1 MGWIIFCSV
10 DRGGTDL
17 PTIDQNI
24 EKLMFPG
31 IFRCSFIYKTWDK
44 SQFSSKLSFL
54 PPYQGSEN
62 FDRFWWF
69 YQLLGTGRKGK
80 RWIRWPIIDF
90 YQLIWHW
97 YFPNMFQFPPR
108 AFQTPSRHPQTPS
121 RHPQTPSRHLS
132 NNPKHKFKISYT
144 REGYRYTK
152 ITFLQVFP
160 PNPLLW
166 SIIRHFI

>member
-1 MGWIIFCSV
+1 MIGWLQRWEVWPHCQGIR

-44 SQFSSKLSFL
+44 SQFSSKLLFL

-80 RWIRWPIIDF
+80 RWIRWPKNDF

-121 RHPQTPSRHLS
+121 RHPPGTFQTTQNTNS
-132 NNPKHKFKISYT
+132 
-144 REGYRYTK
+144 RYTK
-152 ITFLQVFP
+152 MTFLQVFP
-160 PNPLLW
+160 QIFCSGQL
-166 SIIRHFI
+166 